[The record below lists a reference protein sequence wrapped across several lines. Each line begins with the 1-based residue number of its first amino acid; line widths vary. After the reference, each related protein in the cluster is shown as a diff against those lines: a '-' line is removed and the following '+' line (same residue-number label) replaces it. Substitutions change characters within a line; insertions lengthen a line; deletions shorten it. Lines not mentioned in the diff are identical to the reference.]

1 MSTPKVSVCMVS
13 YNHAPYV
20 GEAISSVLRQTFTDF
35 EFLILEHASTDNSLE
50 CIKKFDDPRI
60 KLTVFEKN
68 YHSTYA
74 AKKLFEQVSGK
85 YVALIC
91 SDDAWEDT
99 KLAEQVDF
107 LDQHDECAVVF
118 TRIFVLNA
126 QNKKPFLPTQH
137 ENIFNVQKN
146 RSKDDWLRFMY
157 NFQNPFCCSS
167 ALMRTSAYK
176 ECGPYDVRSRNVQD
190 LILWMNMLFR
200 YEAHIL
206 ERKLTMMRYFENQS
220 NVSAT
225 SVDNMVLA
233 SNEALLFYEAFFSHI
248 VAEEDFLRIF
258 PNVAGRLR
266 NILKYDLPLALAL
279 HGLNGPNKMVEA
291 FALNNV
297 YKLMAVEENRQRYEK
312 LYGFTVLDLY
322 RLAQQADIYGQR
334 VGLKKIMRSIGKKC
348 LQQLKLLEFAKKML
362 CYK

>member
-85 YVALIC
+85 YIALIC
-91 SDDAWEDT
+91 SDDAWQDT

-225 SVDNMVLA
+225 SVDNMVLT

-248 VAEEDFLRIF
+248 VAEENFLRIF
-258 PNVAGRLR
+258 PNDTEQFQHM
-266 NILKYDLPLALAL
+266 LKSDLPLALAL
-279 HGLNGPNKMVEA
+279 HGLSGPNNMIKS
-291 FALNNV
+291 FALQML
-297 YKLMAVEENRQRYEK
+297 YSLMAVEEKRLRYES

-322 RLAQQADIYGQR
+322 GLAQQADIYGQR
-334 VGLKKIMRSIGKKC
+334 VRLKSVARSSIKWC
-348 LQQLKLLEFAKKML
+348 LQKMRLLGIVKKML
-362 CYK
+362 CRK